1 MNESDYTVNPELQKE
16 LLDEYEDML
25 MTMFELGFSTD
36 PDIKSLLELKI
47 MNHNSLIYDIKRRM
61 FPEQVDSPLDLLT
74 EALTKFRM
82 IETIKADLL
91 SIENKKEE
99 TKRIEQEK
107 KDFEEK
113 YVTKEYMDS
122 VLVQMEQKYISM
134 LSEIRETK

>member
-16 LLDEYEDML
+16 LLAEYEDML